1 MKALRKSNFEVMR
14 LMCMLFIVIYHVF
27 IHVVIPTAG
36 NERIYAA
43 LITIFHIGVLDFVMI
58 SGYFGI
64 KHSWKSFSKL
74 YGYTAFY
81 SLLGVI
87 CKTILGGGQL

>member
-1 MKALRKSNFEVMR
+1 MKTVRQSNFEVMR

-36 NERIYAA
+36 NERAYAA
-43 LITIFHIGVLDFVMI
+43 LITIFHIGVLDFVML

-64 KHSWKSFSKL
+64 KRTWSSFSR
-74 YGYTAFY
+74 
-81 SLLGVI
+81 
-87 CKTILGGGQL
+87 